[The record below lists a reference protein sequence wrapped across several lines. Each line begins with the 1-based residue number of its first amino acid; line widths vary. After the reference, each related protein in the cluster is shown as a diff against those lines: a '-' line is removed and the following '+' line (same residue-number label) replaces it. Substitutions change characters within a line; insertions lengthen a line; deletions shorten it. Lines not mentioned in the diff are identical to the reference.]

1 MKWIFLLFSLSTV
14 NFCENKKNLN
24 NFILL
29 TNKKVFTPGDILKVS
44 LKKINK
50 LEYDSI
56 VYYGDNKKIDST
68 HEIGKKL
75 GDKKITVRL
84 YKKNNYKEKSLNIR
98 VLSSTTP
105 KLFTYKIINEY
116 PHNINS
122 YTQGLEF
129 YNNRLFES
137 VGLRGKSALKEI
149 DYKSGKVIRNL
160 PIDDAYFA
168 EGITL
173 LDKKIYQLTW
183 QSKIGFIYDLESFK
197 LIDSFRYKKS
207 IEGWGLCNDGKS
219 IYKSDGSSKI
229 WKINPNTLEEIDF
242 IQVTTNKSI
251 ITKINEMEWIN
262 GKIYAN
268 TYQPNQPNQPNK
280 DIIIIINPVTG
291 TVEGVIDFSGLKTK
305 VKNHPKID
313 VLNGIAYNKNSNTI
327 FMTGKNWDKLF
338 ELQIIEK

>member
-1 MKWIFLLFSLSTV
+1 MKWIFLIFSLLII

-29 TNKKVFTPGDILKVS
+29 TNEKVFTPGDILRVS
-44 LKKINK
+44 VKEINE

-56 VYYGDNKKIDST
+56 VYYKDNKKIDSI

-84 YKKNNYKEKSLNIR
+84 FKKNNFKEKSLNIR
-98 VLSSTTP
+98 VLSSLTP
-105 KLFTYKIINEY
+105 KLFTYKIVNEY
-116 PHNINS
+116 PHDINS

-137 VGLRGKSALKEI
+137 IGLKGKSALKEI
-149 DYKSGKVIRNL
+149 DYKSGKVLRNL

-173 LDKKIYQLTW
+173 FDKKIYQLTW

-197 LIDSFRYKKS
+197 LIDSFQYKKS

-219 IYKSDGSSKI
+219 LYKSDGTSKI

-268 TYQPNQPNQPNK
+268 TYQFNK
-280 DIIIIINPVTG
+280 DIIIIINPDTG
-291 TVEGVIDFSGLKTK
+291 SVEGVVDFNGLKKK

-327 FMTGKNWDKLF
+327 FMTGKNWNKLF
-338 ELQIIEK
+338 ELQIVEK

>member
-1 MKWIFLLFSLSTV
+1 MKWILLIFSLLII

-29 TNKKVFTPGDILKVS
+29 TNEKVFTPGDILRVS
-44 LKKINK
+44 VKKINE

-56 VYYGDNKKIDST
+56 VYYKDNKKIDSI

-84 YKKNNYKEKSLNIR
+84 FKKNNFKEKSLNIR
-98 VLSSTTP
+98 VLSSLTP
-105 KLFTYKIINEY
+105 KLFTYKIVNEY
-116 PHNINS
+116 PHDINS

-137 VGLRGKSALKEI
+137 IGLRGKSALKEI
-149 DYKSGKVIRNL
+149 DYKSGKVLRNL

-173 LDKKIYQLTW
+173 FDKKIYQLTW

-197 LIDSFRYKKS
+197 LIDSFQYKKS
-207 IEGWGLCNDGKS
+207 IEGWGLCNDGKLL
-219 IYKSDGSSKI
+219 YKSDGTSKI

-262 GKIYAN
+262 GRIYAN
-268 TYQPNQPNQPNK
+268 TYQFNK
-280 DIIIIINPVTG
+280 DIIIIINPDTG
-291 TVEGVIDFSGLKTK
+291 SVEGVVDFNGLKKK

-327 FMTGKNWDKLF
+327 FMTGKNWNKLF
-338 ELQIIEK
+338 ELQIVEK